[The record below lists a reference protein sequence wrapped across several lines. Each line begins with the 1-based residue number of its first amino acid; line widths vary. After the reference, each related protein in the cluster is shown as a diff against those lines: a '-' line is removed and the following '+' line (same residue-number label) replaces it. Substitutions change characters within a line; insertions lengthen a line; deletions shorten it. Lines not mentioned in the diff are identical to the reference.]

1 MPACR
6 AWRRRPG
13 GTTRGWSAALPRWR
27 SARRRAPR
35 RRVSCSLRPVG
46 PAHRARLER
55 LTRAAGLFREDEVAI
70 AVELLDD
77 SLAGDGD
84 YRFLGAYEGDELV
97 GYVCWGP
104 VPGTAGTYDLYWL
117 VVDPARQC
125 SGVGTRLVEA
135 VGHRLVSGRAR
146 PAGVGTTSPPE
157 DAATRRVYRRGRLTQ
172 GGPRAGLL

>member
-1 MPACR
+1 MR
-6 AWRRRPG
+6 S
-13 GTTRGWSAALPRWR
+13 WSAGLPRWR

-35 RRVSCSLRPVG
+35 RRVSCSLRPVE

-77 SLAGDGD
+77 SLAGDPD

-97 GYVCWGP
+97 GYACWGP
-104 VPGTAGTYDLYWL
+104 APGTAGTYDLYWL

-135 VGHRLVSGRAR
+135 VEHRLITDGGPLGGRGR
-146 PAGVGTTSPPE
+146 FSPPGV
-157 DAATRRVYRRGRLTQ
+157 ATTLR
-172 GGPRAGLL
+172 

>member
-1 MPACR
+1 
-6 AWRRRPG
+6 
-13 GTTRGWSAALPRWR
+13 
-27 SARRRAPR
+27 
-35 RRVSCSLRPVG
+35 VSSSLRPVE
-46 PAHRARLER
+46 PAQRAPLER

-77 SLAGDGD
+77 SLAGDPD

-135 VGHRLVSGRAR
+135 VEHRVISDGARLVVVETSSLPEYASTRAFY
-146 PAGVGTTSPPE
+146 E
-157 DAATRRVYRRGRLTQ
+157 RRGYTRGATVPGYYAPGDDLVIYRKDLANGVVART
-172 GGPRAGLL
+172 PA

>member
-1 MPACR
+1 M
-6 AWRRRPG
+6 
-13 GTTRGWSAALPRWR
+13 S
-27 SARRRAPR
+27 S
-35 RRVSCSLRPVG
+35 SLRPVE
-46 PAHRARLER
+46 PAQRAPLER

-77 SLAGDGD
+77 SLAGDPD

-135 VGHRLVSGRAR
+135 VEHRLISDGARLVVVETSSLPEYASTRAFY
-146 PAGVGTTSPPE
+146 E
-157 DAATRRVYRRGRLTQ
+157 RRGYTRGATVPAYYAPGDDLVIYFKDLANGVVART
-172 GGPRAGLL
+172 PA

>member
-35 RRVSCSLRPVG
+35 RRVSCSLRPVEL
-46 PAHRARLER
+46 AQRARLER

-77 SLAGDGD
+77 SLAGDPD
-84 YRFLGAYEGDELV
+84 YRSLCAYEAD
-97 GYVCWGP
+97 
-104 VPGTAGTYDLYWL
+104 DLYAYVAGGLGPWA
-117 VVDPARQC
+117 ARYFDLYGC
-125 SGVGTRLVEA
+125 LF
-135 VGHRLVSGRAR
+135 
-146 PAGVGTTSPPE
+146 SP
-157 DAATRRVYRRGRLTQ
+157 DRD
-172 GGPRAGLL
+172 

>member
-1 MPACR
+1 MR
-6 AWRRRPG
+6 S
-13 GTTRGWSAALPRWR
+13 WSAGLPRWR

-35 RRVSCSLRPVG
+35 RRVSSSLRPVE
-46 PAHRARLER
+46 PAQRAPLER

-77 SLAGDGD
+77 SLAGDPD

-125 SGVGTRLVEA
+125 SGGGTRLVEA
-135 VGHRLVSGRAR
+135 GGE
-146 PAGVGTTSPPE
+146 PGVRGGAPPRGLG
-157 DAATRRVYRRGRLTQ
+157 DILPPGVRATRPVLRR
-172 GGPRAGLL
+172 P

>member
-1 MPACR
+1 M
-6 AWRRRPG
+6 
-13 GTTRGWSAALPRWR
+13 
-27 SARRRAPR
+27 

-135 VGHRLVSGRAR
+135 DEHLGIRDGRPPLVGETTLPPRTR
-146 PAGVGTTSPPE
+146 P
-157 DAATRRVYRRGRLTQ
+157 
-172 GGPRAGLL
+172 

>member
-1 MPACR
+1 MR
-6 AWRRRPG
+6 S
-13 GTTRGWSAALPRWR
+13 WSAGLPRWR

-35 RRVSCSLRPVG
+35 RRVSCSLRPVE

-77 SLAGDGD
+77 SLAGDPD

-97 GYVCWGP
+97 GYACWGP
-104 VPGTAGTYDLYWL
+104 APGTAGTYDLYWL

-125 SGVGTRLVEA
+125 SGGGTRLVEA
-135 VGHRLVSGRAR
+135 VEARAGHPAGPARAR
-146 PAGVGTTSPPE
+146 GDIPPP
-157 DAATRRVYRRGRLTQ
+157 RVPTEPPVLQ
-172 GGPRAGLL
+172 

>member
-1 MPACR
+1 
-6 AWRRRPG
+6 
-13 GTTRGWSAALPRWR
+13 
-27 SARRRAPR
+27 
-35 RRVSCSLRPVG
+35 
-46 PAHRARLER
+46 
-55 LTRAAGLFREDEVAI
+55 VAI

-135 VGHRLVSGRAR
+135 VEHRLISDGARLVVVETSSLPEYASTRAFY
-146 PAGVGTTSPPE
+146 E
-157 DAATRRVYRRGRLTQ
+157 RRGYTRGATVPGYYAPGDDLVIYRKDLANGVVART
-172 GGPRAGLL
+172 PA